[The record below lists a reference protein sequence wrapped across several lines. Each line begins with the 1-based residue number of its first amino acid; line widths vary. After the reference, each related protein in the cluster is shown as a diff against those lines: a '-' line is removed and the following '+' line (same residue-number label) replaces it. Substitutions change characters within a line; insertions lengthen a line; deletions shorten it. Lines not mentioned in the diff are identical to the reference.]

1 HVLCANTRQPTM
13 VCRCLELFAVV
24 QSNLENLS
32 RFVSD
37 CQHFTSSVPPRSPF
51 GVRHVLIKA
60 HQLVARLN
68 RTKFHVPK
76 IGRQNL
82 VIRGQARSGKQS
94 LVGLFPNKSKR
105 MVKCLL
111 VTHSEASANLLEPT
125 SGCRPVRTAAHR
137 IVKLVAVSHS
147 LNLFNR

>member
-1 HVLCANTRQPTM
+1 NTRQPTM

-60 HQLVARLN
+60 DQLVARLN

-82 VIRGQARSGKQS
+82 VIRGQARSGNQS
-94 LVGLFPNKSKR
+94 MMGLFPNKSNR
-105 MVKCLL
+105 IVKCLL
-111 VTHSEASANLLEPT
+111 VTHSERSANLLE
-125 SGCRPVRTAAHR
+125 SASRCRPVGAAAHR
-137 IVKLVAVSHS
+137 VVKVVAVSHS
-147 LNLFNR
+147 VDLFNL